1 MSRSCGVLLSI
12 TSLPSKYG
20 IGSFSKEAYQF
31 VDWLK
36 AAGQTYWQI
45 LPLGTT
51 SFGDSPYQSFSIN
64 AGNPYMISLDEL
76 VEEDLLLQSELD
88 GADFGSDPTYVD
100 YEKQYNMRYKLL
112 RLAFS
117 RYVPDEEFSE
127 FCDRNAQWLRDY
139 ALFMSIKDDNNGAP
153 YYEWDENYK
162 KYQKPT
168 LLEYEKRNFENIL
181 FHKFIQY
188 KFYSQWYRLKKY
200 ANSKGIKIIGDIP
213 IYVSRDSVDVWSNSA
228 LFLLDNELTPTHVA
242 GCPPDSFSKTGQL
255 WGNPIYNWDY
265 HKNSGFSWWK
275 ERILSALTM
284 YDMLR
289 IDHFRGFDEYYAIPY
304 GDPTAENG
312 EWRKGPGKELFSALK
327 NIAPADKIIA
337 EDLGFITESV
347 KDLVKFTGYK
357 NMKIIEFGFDS
368 RDESSDNVHL
378 PHNYQNNSVVYT
390 ATHDNQTL
398 ISWYNTIS
406 DEERTL
412 LRSYLNDFY
421 TTDSKINIP
430 IIALAYRSVSDICVI
445 PMQDWLG
452 LDDKARMNTPSTIGE
467 NWRWRL
473 EKMPDTELA
482 EVMKKM
488 AKTFSR

>member
-20 IGSFSKEAYQF
+20 IGSFSKEAYEF

-64 AGNPYMISLDEL
+64 AGNPYMISLDDL
-76 VEEDLLLQSELD
+76 VEEGLLLQGELEN
-88 GADFGSDPTYVD
+88 ADFGSNPVRID
-100 YEKQYNMRYKLL
+100 YEKQYNVRYKLL
-112 RLAFS
+112 RIAFS
-117 RYVPDEEFSE
+117 RYTPDKDFTE
-127 FCDRNAQWLRDY
+127 FCDNNADWLHDY
-139 ALFMSIKDDNNGAP
+139 ALFMSIKDDSCGAP
-153 YYEWDENYK
+153 YYEWDEELK
-162 KYQKPT
+162 KYNKSK
-168 LLEYEKRNFENIL
+168 LNEYEEKNSQNIL

-188 KFYSQWYRLKKY
+188 KFFSQWHRLKKY
-200 ANSKGIKIIGDIP
+200 ANDIGIKIIGDIP
-213 IYVSRDSVDVWSNSA
+213 IYVSRDSVDVWSNSK
-228 LFLLDNELTPTHVA
+228 LFLLDSELTPTVVA

-255 WGNPIYNWDY
+255 WGNPIYDWDY
-265 HKNSGFSWWK
+265 HKNSGFTWWK
-275 ERILSALTM
+275 GRISNALTL

-312 EWRKGPGKELFSALK
+312 VWEKGPGMELFSALK
-327 NIAPADKIIA
+327 NIAPKDKIIA
-337 EDLGFITESV
+337 EDLGFITETV
-347 KDLVKFTGYK
+347 NELVKFTGYK

-368 RDESSDNVHL
+368 RDSSEDNVHL
-378 PHNYQNNSVVYT
+378 PHNFHNNSVVYT

-406 DEERTL
+406 DEERMQ
-412 LRSYLNDFY
+412 LRAYLSDFS
-421 TTDSKINIP
+421 TPDSKINIP
-430 IIALAYRSVSDICVI
+430 IIALAYRSVSDLCII

-452 LDDKARMNTPSTIGE
+452 LDDKSRMNTPSTIGE

-473 EKMPDTELA
+473 ERIPDQNLA
-482 EVMKKM
+482 EVMNGM

>member
-20 IGSFSKEAYQF
+20 IGSFSKEAYDF

-51 SFGDSPYQSFSIN
+51 SFGDSPYQAFSIN

-76 VEEDLLLQSELD
+76 VKEGLLLQSEVD
-88 GADFGSDPTYVD
+88 NADFGNDPSRVD
-100 YEKQYNMRYKLL
+100 YEKQYNERFKLL

-117 RYVPDEEFSE
+117 RYSPDEEFKK
-127 FCDRNAQWLRDY
+127 FCDENSEWLHDY
-139 ALFMSIKDDNNGAP
+139 ALFMSIKDDNDGAA
-153 YYEWDENYK
+153 YYEWDELLK
-162 KYQKPT
+162 KH
-168 LLEYEKRNFENIL
+168 EKSALGEFEEKNFQNIL
-181 FHKFIQY
+181 FHKYLQY
-188 KFYSQWYRLKKY
+188 KFFSQWHRLKRY
-200 ANSKGIKIIGDIP
+200 ANSQGIKIIGDIP
-213 IYVSRDSVDVWSNSA
+213 IYVSRDSVDVWSKSE
-228 LFLLDNELTPTHVA
+228 LFLLNNELTPTLVA

-265 HKNSGFSWWK
+265 HKKNGFLWWK
-275 ERILSALTM
+275 ERISSALNL

-304 GDPTAENG
+304 GDNTAENG
-312 EWRKGPGKELFSALK
+312 EWKKGPGKELFSALK
-327 NIAPADKIIA
+327 YIAPSDKIIA

-347 KDLVKFTGYK
+347 NELVKFTGYK

-368 RDESSDNVHL
+368 RDTSTDNVHL

-406 DEERTL
+406 DEERRL
-412 LRSYLNDFY
+412 LRTYLNDF
-421 TTDSKINIP
+421 TTPDEKINIP
-430 IIALAYRSVSDICVI
+430 IIALAYRSVSDICII

-452 LDDKARMNTPSTIGE
+452 LDDEARMNTPSTIGD

-473 EKMPDTELA
+473 DKMPNQELA
-482 EVMKKM
+482 EVMKNM
-488 AKTFSR
+488 SKTFSR